1 MKLLKNLGLIL
12 LAIWLVIRGLFSLID
27 ASFPGLG
34 LVLDIL
40 AIAAGFL
47 ILFGLRS
54 TTLSNPRSL
63 GDLLLGIWLLLSALL
78 SLLNASF
85 AGAGRVLDILAIAA
99 GALIL
104 YAVTRKNPL
113 GNLGRLL
120 LSGWLI
126 LMGLLSLLSL
136 SFAGSGTV
144 LAVLALAAGILL
156 LVGR

>member
-34 LVLDIL
+34 L
-40 AIAAGFL
+40 
-47 ILFGLRS
+47 
-54 TTLSNPRSL
+54 
-63 GDLLLGIWLLLSALL
+63 
-78 SLLNASF
+78 
-85 AGAGRVLDILAIAA
+85 VLDILAIAA